1 MIVIVCYCPV
11 SDNNN
16 ISYVSDDPHC
26 TIVSPILGISHDDNI
41 RENQVRTTSRT
52 WPLPWLWRAAT
63 KWRRAR
69 VGFGFAPSASAGGSQ
84 KLGGWSPIDWFEIRQ
99 NPMVKPGRSSM
110 FKFTINKST
119 LNSHL
124 EVVLVHFR
132 GAIPMAMAPK
142 GSAVQ
147 VTDLS
152 TGGCGRFDHQIS
164 LSPLDRMAAFILL
177 EKLWVKRCH
186 FCQPWLGMCFC

>member
-1 MIVIVCYCPV
+1 MAL
-11 SDNNN
+11 
-16 ISYVSDDPHC
+16 
-26 TIVSPILGISHDDNI
+26 T
-41 RENQVRTTSRT
+41 RRNQVAESKGRLRICSKR
-52 WPLPWLWRAAT
+52 
-63 KWRRAR
+63 
-69 VGFGFAPSASAGGSQ
+69 
-84 KLGGWSPIDWFEIRQ
+84 LGGWVAKAVLSPIDWFEIRQ

-124 EVVLVHFR
+124 EVVLVHFYNPIR
-132 GAIPMAMAPK
+132 SLVFHGEIPMAMAPK

-164 LSPLDRMAAFILL
+164 LSPLDRMAAFTYL
-177 EKLWVKRCH
+177 KNC
-186 FCQPWLGMCFC
+186 G

>member
-1 MIVIVCYCPV
+1 MMIVIVCYCPV
-11 SDNNN
+11 SDNNY

-26 TIVSPILGISHDDNI
+26 TIVFPILGISHDDNTI

-69 VGFGFAPSASAGGSQ
+69 VGCGFAPSASAGGSQ
-84 KLGGWSPIDWFEIRQ
+84 KLCCPPLTGSKFVKTQWLSQVVQVCSSSLSI
-99 NPMVKPGRSSM
+99 NP
-110 FKFTINKST
+110 

-124 EVVLVHFR
+124 EVVLVHFYNPIR
-132 GAIPMAMAPK
+132 SLFFHGEIPMAMAPK

-164 LSPLDRMAAFILL
+164 LSPLDRMAAFTYL
-177 EKLWVKRCH
+177 KNC
-186 FCQPWLGMCFC
+186 G